1 MTNPE
6 PGTGVGN
13 DFPDAPDEST
23 ERDQDQPIMEKFAER
38 MGTDTIETGEGLDAI
53 PDRSSAGTADEASTT
68 SPSSP
73 TASDRAGGSDGD
85 GASDGSIGAKVRER
99 LEPLRGPLSKAAG
112 AVAGGFGSAADK
124 LQGLAGQADH
134 DADHDREYTL
144 DELRERVSDIRT
156 VMLTNGDERGTLSS
170 RPVTVQRVTGDG
182 DVLFVV
188 DRDADWVPAG
198 VDPVNV
204 AFVEDAHTWVSV
216 AGRMAV
222 DDDRALLDELWNPML
237 DAFFPDGR
245 DAGAVVL
252 RVQADRWEYWTAP
265 NRLLQLVEIATAKIT
280 DQSPDLGTSGAV
292 ET

>member
-6 PGTGVGN
+6 PGPAVGN
-13 DFPDAPDEST
+13 DFPDAPDESS
-23 ERDQDQPIMEKFAER
+23 ERDQDKPIMDKFAER
-38 MGTDTIETGEGLDAI
+38 MGTDTIETGDGLDA
-53 PDRSSAGTADEASTT
+53 PARR
-68 SPSSP
+68 
-73 TASDRAGGSDGD
+73 DRADATVESSDTGVSASSNTSGS
-85 GASDGSIGAKVRER
+85 ASSESSIGSKVRDR

-112 AVAGGFGSAADK
+112 AVAGGFGVAADR
-124 LQGLAGQADH
+124 LHDLAGQGD
-134 DADHDREYTL
+134 DDEDREYTL
-144 DELRERVSDIRT
+144 DDLRSRVSKIRT

-170 RPVTVQRVTGDG
+170 RPVTVQRVTDDG

-188 DRDADWVPAG
+188 DRDAEWVPSG
-198 VDPVNV
+198 IDPVNV
-204 AFVEDAHTWVSV
+204 AFVEDAQTWVSV
-216 AGRMAV
+216 AGRMAT

-265 NRLLQLVEIATAKIT
+265 NRLLQLVEIAKATVA
-280 DQSPDLGTSGAV
+280 DDAPDLGTSGAV